1 RGHGGRRRG
10 RGAAVGW
17 TVRPAPGVEGQL
29 QRVQLLRRH
38 RHLVWRERLQ
48 IVDPPL
54 VEKGCNVRARQ
65 LNILLVLQLLK
76 RTGVAASGGC
86 EAASRTPESIRTNA
100 RRVDQPGRRCEI
112 GSCLDAKTL
121 RT

>member
-1 RGHGGRRRG
+1 MIRRPPRSTLFPYTTLFRSPRQSGRRRG

-17 TVRPAPGVEGQL
+17 IVRPAPGVEGQL

-76 RTGVAASGGC
+76 RTGVAASGGGWGPT
-86 EAASRTPESIRTNA
+86 APAQA
-100 RRVDQPGRRCEI
+100 
-112 GSCLDAKTL
+112 
-121 RT
+121 